1 MNQNDI
7 EIVERYE
14 DYIGIK
20 YRTQGGETTEMVYVN
35 PCLEKAIANVIKEYT
50 KLKAERDKA
59 VEDMKSICHTGS
71 GMCEFCKS
79 DCIDAGSDCDDTF
92 QCGCFEWRGLEE

>member
-1 MNQNDI
+1 MTDK

-59 VEDMKSICHTGS
+59 VEDISSIRGKSSVCHICKFVDLIGCCH
-71 GMCEFCKS
+71 KKN
-79 DCIDAGSDCDDTF
+79 
-92 QCGCFEWRGLEE
+92 CFEANEYFKWRGLEW